1 MGPKKKKGKKG
12 KGDKKSKGKSKG
24 KTPTKNRDVE
34 MESITRT
41 QIMECKLDATEQSRT
56 EYRDKARKLLSENEL
71 LQNQM
76 SATERD
82 TIEVISYLKK
92 EDIQKDQLIEQ
103 LQNQLKN
110 LKQESRKDREALIED
125 FTYQINT
132 LEKQLS
138 DKKQEAQLMQD
149 ELMQIKEFRRKK
161 NEMQHELDEMRDLLF
176 QERKQAREG
185 INGIEHKY
193 FEEKLRLQSEASRQ
207 IAELAERAHNE
218 AVTNLD
224 ETTRNIYRE
233 NVRLTESLS
242 LHMKESEE
250 LKKTLADLE
259 NTVESLSATQEM
271 NDNITREKVQQVK
284 NQRKS
289 IKEKQERIEALE
301 RNLGEI
307 VSNAEQ
313 EREKSIRQCDAQL
326 YNSTQDIETLQ
337 KALQLKEQEL
347 KHIKRLGKRIL
358 DQRTE
363 TETFFLTALSQV
375 KEEIVANRSQYRKDA
390 ETAYH
395 SRMLEAQKGKA
406 PFPRT
411 RTFRK
416 LPNSTNSVY
425 SDLEEAE
432 RFDTIDEQ
440 HDVGDLTWEQ
450 KEKVLRILFADI
462 NGQIKGKSKKTPIKV
477 ERLDSLPPLD
487 PDQQVVSGSMTRID
501 EADAIAIQTKI
512 SEDKALAIESWS
524 FFMKNFQPER
534 EIIYSETC

>member
-1 MGPKKKKGKKG
+1 MAAKKKKGKKS
-12 KGDKKSKGKSKG
+12 KGEKKSKGKSSKS
-24 KTPTKNRDVE
+24 KSPSKSRDLE
-34 MESITRT
+34 IESITRT
-41 QIMECKLDATEQSRT
+41 QILECKLDATENSRS
-56 EYRDKARKLLSENEL
+56 EYRDKARKLLAENDL
-71 LQNQM
+71 LQTQM

-92 EDIQKDQLIEQ
+92 EDISKDQLIEQ

-132 LEKQLS
+132 LEKNLS
-138 DKKQEAQLMQD
+138 DKKREAQLMQD

-185 INGIEHKY
+185 INSIEHKY

-218 AVTNLD
+218 AVQNLD
-224 ETTRNIYRE
+224 DTTRNIYRE

-259 NTVESLSATQEM
+259 NRVESLTATQDM

-289 IKEKQERIEALE
+289 LREKQERIESLE
-301 RNLGEI
+301 TQLGQI
-307 VSNAEQ
+307 VVQSNHDK
-313 EREKSIRQCDAQL
+313 EKTIRQCDAQL
-326 YNSTQDIETLQ
+326 FNSKQDIGTLQ
-337 KALQLKEQEL
+337 KALQLKEHEL
-347 KHIKRLGKRIL
+347 KHIKRLGKKIL
-358 DQRTE
+358 DQRTD
-363 TETFFLTALSQV
+363 TESFFLTALSQV
-375 KEEIVANRSQYRKDA
+375 KEEIVANRTQYRKDA

-395 SRMLEAQKGKA
+395 TRMLEAQKGKA

-416 LPNSTNSVY
+416 LPHSTNSVY

-432 RFDTIDEQ
+432 RFDTIDEYQ
-440 HDVGDLTWEQ
+440 NISDLTWEQ
-450 KEKVLRILFADI
+450 KEKVLRVLFAEM
-462 NGQIKGKSKKTPIKV
+462 NGKIKKKSDKSPVPENKDEP
-477 ERLDSLPPLD
+477 LPPITSEQSLIGGSVTKLD
-487 PDQQVVSGSMTRID
+487 DLATQTRLSA
-501 EADAIAIQTKI
+501 EKI
-512 SEDKALAIESWS
+512 MAIES
-524 FFMKNFQPER
+524 
-534 EIIYSETC
+534 

>member
-1 MGPKKKKGKKG
+1 MAAKKKKGKKEKG
-12 KGDKKSKGKSKG
+12 KKKSKGKSQKG
-24 KTPTKNRDVE
+24 SKSPSKSRDLELENV
-34 MESITRT
+34 TRH
-41 QIMECKLDATEQSRT
+41 QILECKLDATEKSRSD
-56 EYRDKARKLLSENEL
+56 YRDKARKLLAENDL

-92 EDIQKDQLIEQ
+92 EDLTKDQMIEQ

-138 DKKQEAQLMQD
+138 DKKREAQLMQD

-218 AVTNLD
+218 AVQNLD

-259 NTVESLSATQEM
+259 NKVETLSASQEM
-271 NDNITREKVQQVK
+271 NESITREKVQQVK

-289 IKEKQERIEALE
+289 LKEKQERIEGLE
-301 RNLGEI
+301 RKLADI
-307 VSNAEQ
+307 VEDSIQDQ
-313 EREKSIRQCDAQL
+313 EKVIRQCDAQL
-326 YNSTQDIETLQ
+326 FNSNEDIDTLQ

-358 DQRTE
+358 DQRTD
-363 TETFFLTALSQV
+363 TESFFLTALGQV
-375 KEEIVANRSQYRKDA
+375 KEEIVANRTQYRKDA
-390 ETAYH
+390 EVAYH

-416 LPNSTNSVY
+416 LPHSTNSVY

-432 RFDTIDEQ
+432 RFDTIEEYQDI
-440 HDVGDLTWEQ
+440 GDLTWEQ
-450 KEKVLRILFADI
+450 KEKVLRALFAEM
-462 NGQIKGKSKKTPIKV
+462 NGHVKRGKDKTPSV
-477 ERLDSLPPLD
+477 SEENSDSLPPI
-487 PDQQVVSGSMTRID
+487 PQDQPLAGSIPRLEQVSQTRL
-501 EADAIAIQTKI
+501 
-512 SEDKALAIESWS
+512 SEEKLLAID
-524 FFMKNFQPER
+524 
-534 EIIYSETC
+534 T